1 MIYYLSSN
9 YMLNITT
16 FKILHSHIIVATNK
30 NELLPYIL
38 NKQNA
43 HTGNVAPAT
52 GTPSKL
58 LYISFI
64 VLALLKYL
72 IQYISYKTINTNAI
86 KRIIVQP
93 DISLMLK
100 SLNINDK
107 QVTNT
112 SPILSN
118 SSNIYILPLFL

>member
-1 MIYYLSSN
+1 MCPIP
-9 YMLNITT
+9 NI
-16 FKILHSHIIVATNK
+16 IAATNK
-30 NELLPYIL
+30 NGFLPYIL

-72 IQYISYKTINTNAI
+72 IQYTSYKTIKTNATKSI
-86 KRIIVQP
+86 TVQP
-93 DISLMLK
+93 D
-100 SLNINDK
+100 
-107 QVTNT
+107 
-112 SPILSN
+112 
-118 SSNIYILPLFL
+118 FH